1 MVLRPIRFAKGRAKH
16 QPGKMNVMEESYSRL
31 FLAPA
36 LAAGEIL
43 WWAYEPIKLKLAP
56 NTFLTPDFG
65 VMLANG
71 EMQFRE
77 TKGFME
83 DDAAVKLK
91 VAAETYWMFRFI
103 LVTKSGG
110 NWSEKEIG

>member
-1 MVLRPIRFAKGRAKH
+1 MFRHAARGRSKRL
-16 QPGKMNVMEESYSRL
+16 PGQMNVMEKAYQAT
-31 FLAPA
+31 FLEPA
-36 LAAGEIL
+36 FMAGEVL
-43 WWAYEPIKLKLAP
+43 WYAYEPMKLKLAP

-65 VMLANG
+65 VMLASG

-91 VAAETYWMFRFI
+91 VAADIYWMYTFI
-103 LVTKSGG
+103 LVTKKAGV
-110 NWSEKEIG
+110 WTEKVIR

>member
-1 MVLRPIRFAKGRAKH
+1 MFRRKAVGRSKRL
-16 QPGKMNVMEESYSRL
+16 PGQMNKMEAAYQTA
-31 FLAPA
+31 FLDPA
-36 LAAGEIL
+36 VKAGEVL
-43 WWAYEPIKLKLAP
+43 WYAYEPMKLKLAP

-65 VMLANG
+65 VMLADG

-91 VAAETYWMFRFI
+91 VAADIYWMYTFI
-103 LVTKSGG
+103 LVTKKGG
-110 NWSEKEIG
+110 IWNEKVIR